1 MILNDYASLSTAQ
14 LLEVFSKAAR
24 QIGLGSDFWNMSSRS
39 REPPKQM
46 NAPGAQPA
54 DLEKN
59 VIAVFSAARALRAR
73 GAIAEIENLFDGDPD
88 ERFQAARLFEDI
100 DPEAAAAAYSS
111 LSARLPTRDVIA
123 LRRRARQT
131 PPERPTLHEMSDD
144 ALVARF
150 EDAAAR
156 LGGAQYLD
164 PIDEPEDQETQ
175 NRIGREIIDILR
187 AMKARNLLS
196 RLLPLLSSPDFT
208 VRCRAAEGCLRL
220 AEGPAVA
227 ALQSVIAGGK
237 ADEAFAASD
246 TLANW
251 RKGKCLIDGL

>member
-14 LLEVFSKAAR
+14 LLEVFCKAAR
-24 QIGLGSDFWNMSSRS
+24 QVGLGSVFWNMASRS
-39 REPPKQM
+39 REPPKPM
-46 NAPGAQPA
+46 SAPAAQRA
-54 DLEKN
+54 DFKQN
-59 VIAVFSAARALRAR
+59 VIAVYSAARALRTR
-73 GAIAEIENLFDGDPD
+73 GAIEEIKSLFDGDPD
-88 ERFQAARLFEDI
+88 VRLQAARLLEDI
-100 DPEAAAAAYSS
+100 DPEAAAAAYNS
-111 LSARLPTRDVIA
+111 LSAQLPTREVIA

-131 PPERPTLHEMSDD
+131 PPERPTLQEMSDD

-175 NRIGREIIDILR
+175 NRIGGEIIDILR

-196 RLLPLLSSPDFT
+196 RLLPLLSSPNFT
-208 VRCRAAEGCLRL
+208 VRCRAAQGCLRL
-220 AEGPAVA
+220 AEGPAAA
-227 ALQSVIAGGK
+227 ALQSVIAGGQ

-251 RKGKCLIDGL
+251 RKGKCLVDGM

>member
-39 REPPKQM
+39 REPSKPM
-46 NAPGAQPA
+46 NVPDAQPP
-54 DLEKN
+54 DLEQN
-59 VIAVFSAARALRAR
+59 VVAVYSAARALRAR
-73 GAIAEIENLFDGDPD
+73 GATAEIRNLFDGDPD
-88 ERFQAARLFEDI
+88 VRFQAARLFEDI
-100 DPEAAAAAYSS
+100 DPEAAAAADRS
-111 LSARLPTRDVIA
+111 LSAQLPTRDVIA

-131 PPERPTLHEMSDD
+131 PRERPTLHEMSDD

-175 NRIGREIIDILR
+175 NRIGREIIHILR
-187 AMKARNLLS
+187 AMKARSLLS

-208 VRCRAAEGCLRL
+208 IRCRAAEGCLRL

-237 ADEAFAASD
+237 SDEVFAARD
-246 TLANW
+246 LLDCW
-251 RKGKCLIDGL
+251 RKGRCLVDGL

>member
-1 MILNDYASLSTAQ
+1 MILNDYTSLSTAQ
-14 LLEVFSKAAR
+14 LLELFSRAAR
-24 QIGLGSDFWNMSSRS
+24 QIGLGSDFWNISGRS

-46 NAPGAQPA
+46 NAPDAQPT
-54 DLEKN
+54 DLEQN
-59 VIAVFSAARALRAR
+59 VIAVYSASRALRAR
-73 GAIAEIENLFDGDPD
+73 GATAEIKNLFDGDPD
-88 ERFQAARLFEDI
+88 VRFQAARLFEDI
-100 DPEAAAAAYSS
+100 DPEAAAAAFRS
-111 LSARLPTRDVIA
+111 LSAQLSTRDVIA

-131 PPERPTLHEMSDD
+131 PPEHPMLHEMSDD

-156 LGGAQYLD
+156 LSGAQYLD
-164 PIDEPEDQETQ
+164 PTDEPEDQATQ

-187 AMKARNLLS
+187 TMKACNLLS

-237 ADEAFAASD
+237 SDEVFAARD
-246 TLANW
+246 LLDCW
-251 RKGKCLIDGL
+251 RKGRCLVDGL